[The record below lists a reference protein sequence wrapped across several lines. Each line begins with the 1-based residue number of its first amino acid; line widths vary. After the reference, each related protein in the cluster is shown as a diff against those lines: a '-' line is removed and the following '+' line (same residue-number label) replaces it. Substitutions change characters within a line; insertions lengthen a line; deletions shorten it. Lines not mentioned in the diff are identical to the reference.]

1 MAAVTG
7 PHPDPVAPSGAAQR
21 QGAAR
26 RLVRFDPTERVVHW
40 SNATLFLILIAT
52 GASLYVPSLSAL
64 VGRRELVRNVHVY
77 AGLALPLPV
86 LLGAAGRRWGSALRG
101 DLARINRWSSDDV
114 RWFRSLSRDP
124 MAELGK
130 FNPGQKLNAAF
141 TGGAILVML
150 GTGSILHWYKPF
162 PLGWRTGATFVHD
175 WVAVL
180 LFCTIS
186 GHILFAFSDR
196 EALGAMVG
204 GRVSARWAARHAPRW
219 RAEVEAAAEAGRAE
233 AAQS

>member
-101 DLARINRWSSDDV
+101 DLARINRWS
-114 RWFRSLSRDP
+114 
-124 MAELGK
+124 
-130 FNPGQKLNAAF
+130 
-141 TGGAILVML
+141 
-150 GTGSILHWYKPF
+150 
-162 PLGWRTGATFVHD
+162 D